1 MEKYESH
8 DMNTTYLLH
17 NKYTGFNTNN
27 YYSYISYFEELVSL
41 YQSIQHILLISL
53 NDVFLKNNLHSLLND
68 GLIRD
73 TIDVIVKHEY
83 DLNKILKTPENF
95 SESSG
100 NDSINMFLNYSK
112 KCEELLSSNLIEH
125 PFTENKTNSLIAIDN
140 YSSYKKSKHTPIMN
154 KTKKNYEVEKLSQYM
169 LDIIEKENLKN
180 LIEMGC
186 GKSYLTD
193 SILLSDDMVYIGL
206 DRKDDLIDKSTK
218 SNKKKNLFV
227 LNHEITLENFSE
239 IFEKE
244 IKSKLNKNID
254 ENKIMLF
261 GLHSC
266 GNLTSDTIKIF
277 FQKKEFTHIVIVGCC
292 LNLLKE
298 YVSDEV
304 QKESKIFKEYLSNIG
319 YDNKG
324 NFLEQTLLY
333 EYDYAKVGFPLS
345 HYILNKHKGLFLTRT
360 VRNASMQSFPKKQD
374 CLIDS
379 KKNLFYKK
387 IFFRTLLQSFLEE
400 FLVELKNVYGFGKIE
415 INTDDDFC
423 RYLNIVFKN
432 LGKIIKINSNKE
444 NPQIENENLLKKL
457 NHLQSLMFEENGYS
471 IKSSVLLEFLKT
483 FDELENVLWAVYVI
497 RLKFAKII
505 EYIIALDRI
514 IFMVERGISN
524 VHLVKIFDESVSVRN
539 ILIYATKSN

>member
-1 MEKYESH
+1 MEKYENLNM
-8 DMNTTYLLH
+8 DDLLH
-17 NKYTGFNTNN
+17 EKLTSCNKNISN
-27 YYSYISYFEELVSL
+27 SYKSYFEELVSL

-53 NDVFLKNNLHSLLND
+53 NDVFLKTNLNSLLMD
-68 GLIRD
+68 ELIKD
-73 TIDVIVKHEY
+73 TIDIIVKHEN
-83 DLNKILKTPENF
+83 DLNKILKTQEKFSQCSEN
-95 SESSG
+95 ETL
-100 NDSINMFLNYSK
+100 NKFLMYSK
-112 KCEELLSSNLIEH
+112 KCEELLSSKLIEY
-125 PFTENKTNSLIAIDN
+125 PFSENKTESAIPIPIPIDN
-140 YSSYKKSKHTPIMN
+140 HSSFKKGKNIPKKH
-154 KTKKNYEVEKLSQYM
+154 KSKKNYEVEKLSQYM

-227 LNHEITLENFSE
+227 LNHDITLENFSE

-244 IKSKLNKNID
+244 IESKLNKSID
-254 ENKIMLF
+254 EKKIMLF

-277 FQKKEFTHIVIVGCC
+277 FQRKEFTHIVIVGCC

-298 YVSDEV
+298 YVSEEV
-304 QKESKIFKEYLSNIG
+304 QNKSEIFKEYLANIG

-345 HYILNKHKGLFLTRT
+345 EYILKKHKGLFLTRT
-360 VRNASMQSFPKKQD
+360 VRNASMQSFPKKED
-374 CLIDS
+374 CLIES

-400 FLVELKNVYGFGKIE
+400 FFVELKNVYGFGKID
-415 INTDDDFC
+415 ITTDDDFG

-432 LGKIIKINSNKE
+432 LHKLIKNNSNKE
-444 NPQIENENLLKKL
+444 KLQIENENLLKKL
-457 NHLQSLMFEENGYS
+457 NDLQSILFEENFDC
-471 IKSSVLLEFLKT
+471 IKSSVLLEYVKKFE
-483 FDELENVLWAVYVI
+483 ELENVLWAVYVI

-514 IFMVERGISN
+514 IFMQERGISN
-524 VHLVKIFDESVSVRN
+524 VHLVNIFDESVSVRN
-539 ILIYATKSN
+539 ILIYATK